1 MDNRGKST
9 WKRGFERSASKGKFV
24 MAMDDLKT
32 GDVRIFA
39 KSGNTVRLIEREG
52 EGWVVE
58 RTTGASAGK
67 QMWCPS
73 RSLVKSLDSE

>member
-1 MDNRGKST
+1 
-9 WKRGFERSASKGKFV
+9 

-39 KSGNTVRLIEREG
+39 KSCNSVRLIERDG

-73 RSLVKSLDSE
+73 CSLVKLPDSE